1 VTCTSTP
8 ERHRNARVVAGV
20 RFDIAG
26 MVRLFAATMTATNAG
41 AMIARGTSNGEDAM
55 CWQAA
60 RSNIVVG
67 VDGSPASD
75 AAVRWAAREA
85 MMRVVPIKLINVV
98 APTLVSSAMAP
109 NHTITQG
116 EEHRARQILNQAR
129 RIVEESAGEKRPEIH
144 TERQYAGVVPTLVD
158 ASNDAQMVVVGRSR
172 RASGRGSLGSVSA
185 GLLHHA
191 KCPVTVVPDPESA
204 QHAIRDAPVLV
215 GIDGSTASEAA
226 AALAFDEASRR
237 GVALLALQAWSDVGV
252 LPILGMD
259 WRTYRDK
266 GAELLGERLAGWQ
279 ERYPDVQVHRRLVCD
294 VPDRWLLDESKNA
307 QLVVLGSGGCGGYAR
322 MHLGSV
328 TSAVVRSAR
337 VPVIVVRHCRHKP
350 ADHEWIQRVWG
361 WA

>member
-1 VTCTSTP
+1 MVT
-8 ERHRNARVVAGV
+8 
-20 RFDIAG
+20 
-26 MVRLFAATMTATNAG
+26 LFAATMTATGAG
-41 AMIARGTSNGEDAM
+41 ATIARGIPNREDAM
-55 CWQAA
+55 CRQVA

-67 VDGSPASD
+67 IDGSPASD

-85 MMRVVPIKLINVV
+85 MMRSVPIKLINVV

-116 EEHRARQILNQAR
+116 EENQARQILNQAR
-129 RIVEESAGEKRPEIH
+129 RIVEELAVEKRPDIQ
-144 TERQYAGVVPTLVD
+144 TMRQYAGVVPTLVD
-158 ASNDAQMVVVGRSR
+158 ASNDAQMVVLGSNR
-172 RASGRGSLGSVSA
+172 RASGRGMLGSVSA

-191 KCPVTVVPDPESA
+191 NCPVAVVPDPEST
-204 QHAIRDAPVLV
+204 QHGIRDAPVLV
-215 GIDGSTASEAA
+215 GIDGSTASEGA

-237 GVALLALQAWSDVGV
+237 GVPLMALQAWSDVGV

-294 VPDRWLLDESKNA
+294 VPDRWLIDESKNA
-307 QLVVLGSGGCGGYAR
+307 QLVVLGSGGRGGYAG

-337 VPVIVVRHCRHKP
+337 VPVIVVRHRRHEP
-350 ADHEWIQRVWG
+350 ADHEWIRRVWG
-361 WA
+361 WV

>member
-1 VTCTSTP
+1 MVT
-8 ERHRNARVVAGV
+8 
-20 RFDIAG
+20 
-26 MVRLFAATMTATNAG
+26 LFAATMTATGVG

-55 CWQAA
+55 CRQAA

-116 EEHRARQILNQAR
+116 EELQARQILKQAR
-129 RIVEESAGEKRPEIH
+129 RIVEELAGKKRPDIH
-144 TERQYAGVVPTLVD
+144 IERQYAGVVPTLVD
-158 ASNDAQMVVVGRSR
+158 ASNDAQMVVVGSSR
-172 RASGRGSLGSVSA
+172 RAFGRGMLGSVIA

-191 KCPVTVVPDPESA
+191 NCPVTVVPDPESA
-204 QHAIRDAPVLV
+204 QHGIRDDAPVLV

-237 GVALLALQAWSDVGV
+237 GVPLLALQAWSDVGV
-252 LPILGMD
+252 FPILGMD
-259 WRTYRDK
+259 WRIYRDK

-279 ERYPDVQVHRRLVCD
+279 ECYPDVQVRRRLVCD
-294 VPDRWLLDESKNA
+294 VPDRWLVDESKNA
-307 QLVVLGSGGCGGYAR
+307 QLVVLGSGGRGGYAG

-337 VPVIVVRHCRHKP
+337 VPVIVARHAWHEP
-350 ADHEWIQRVWG
+350 ADHEWIRRVWG

>member
-1 VTCTSTP
+1 
-8 ERHRNARVVAGV
+8 
-20 RFDIAG
+20 
-26 MVRLFAATMTATNAG
+26 
-41 AMIARGTSNGEDAM
+41 M
-55 CWQAA
+55 CSRAA
-60 RSNIVVG
+60 RSNVVVG

-85 MMRVVPIKLINVV
+85 MMREVPIKLINVV

-116 EEHRARQILNQAR
+116 EECQARQILKQAQ
-129 RIVEESAGEKRPEIH
+129 RIVEELAGEKPPDIH
-144 TERQYAGVVPTLVD
+144 TQRQYAGVVPTLVD
-158 ASNDAQMVVVGRSR
+158 ASNDAQMVVVGSK
-172 RASGRGSLGSVSA
+172 RASGRGRVGSVVA

-191 KCPVTVVPDPESA
+191 NCPVAVVPDPESA
-204 QHAIRDAPVLV
+204 QHEIGDAPVLV

-237 GVALLALQAWSDVGV
+237 GVPLLALQAWSDVGV
-252 LPILGMD
+252 FPILGMD

-294 VPDRWLLDESKNA
+294 VPDRWLVDESKNA
-307 QLVVLGSGGCGGYAR
+307 QLVVLGSGGRGGYAG

-328 TSAVVRSAR
+328 TSTIVRSAR
-337 VPVIVVRHCRHKP
+337 VPVIVVRHGLHEP
-350 ADHEWIQRVWG
+350 ADHEWIRRIWG
-361 WA
+361 WV